1 MTRSNLRANTH
12 KLAAIACANI
22 LDEHNSMR
30 RTHKLTRNKLQ
41 VMIILTVA
49 LVPEL
54 DHQELVLAAAQEAR
68 GLVLWWSSVS
78 FLGVGRRDSEGAAAP
93 ALYTK

>member
-1 MTRSNLRANTH
+1 
-12 KLAAIACANI
+12 
-22 LDEHNSMR
+22 
-30 RTHKLTRNKLQ
+30 
-41 VMIILTVA
+41 MIILTVA